1 MTPGTT
7 PRPLRRSAPE
17 PLSNSC
23 GDCQARVDAAKIIA
37 ESNEAIAEAIKAA
50 TETFAPL
57 AHAATDGM
65 ERLDL
70 LCKWLKTR
78 GLLLLAGF
86 PWILWIMGV
95 ITPEAAKTF
104 SEVLKHL
111 GGG

>member
-1 MTPGTT
+1 V
-7 PRPLRRSAPE
+7 E
-17 PLSNSC
+17 
-23 GDCQARVDAAKIIA
+23 AAKIIGA
-37 ESNEAIAEAIKAA
+37 SNEAIADAIKQA

-65 ERLDL
+65 ARLDL

-78 GLLLLAGF
+78 GMVLLVGA
-86 PWILWIMGV
+86 PWILWLMGV